1 MERNIR
7 RNVVMATE
15 RMYAILRDNIF
26 EMYKKNI
33 YTYIYIYIY
42 IINICI

>member
-15 RMYAILRDNIF
+15 RMYAILRENIF
-26 EMYKKNI
+26 EMYKKKYI
-33 YTYIYIYIY
+33 HIYI
-42 IINICI
+42 